1 MPLSRD
7 SSLQG
12 RLNAIGMHI
21 QNMHTKLETHARAE
35 SEWDVLRRRLE
46 EDVRS
51 GLDKME
57 ALSRELEDARRG
69 RDAARR
75 DTLLRKVFTFF
86 FALSW

>member
-1 MPLSRD
+1 M
-7 SSLQG
+7 
-12 RLNAIGMHI
+12 NAIGMHI
-21 QNMHTKLETHARAE
+21 QTMRTKLETHARAE

-57 ALSRELEDARRG
+57 TLSRELEDARRG

-75 DTLLRKVFTFF
+75 YVN
-86 FALSW
+86 